1 MRGRPPKPAAVKALS
16 GRSHKGPQPARPR
29 PDQLSDAPEPPAGL
43 DPLASDCWRR
53 LAPRLMS
60 LGVLTDCDLPALE
73 AACEAWSDYAAARRV
88 VQSEGITYV
97 SETQTGTIRRP
108 LPEVAIAADGWR
120 RYVSAL
126 ARFGLTPADREK
138 VSRGESDSDD
148 PMLTMIEG
156 GRA

>member
-1 MRGRPPKPAAVKALS
+1 MAELAYTQLDQHPA
-16 GRSHKGPQPARPR
+16 HEDHPH
-29 PDQLSDAPEPPAGL
+29 
-43 DPLASDCWRR
+43 
-53 LAPRLMS
+53 
-60 LGVLTDCDLPALE
+60 
-73 AACEAWSDYAAARRV
+73 
-88 VQSEGITYV
+88 
-97 SETQTGTIRRP
+97 
-108 LPEVAIAADGWR
+108 GWR